1 MLKNLIINRLS
12 QKRKKVR
19 VKKEKRKLP
28 TLMMLKRLM
37 MR

>member
-19 VKKEKRKLP
+19 AKKEKRKLP

-37 MR
+37 MS